1 MSPGVRWPVV
11 SSMMAVRNETAAS
24 VTRAMAKRRRRVTS
38 TSWPFEPRTPQRY
51 TLNGTAPC
59 FVKGRLSPVSGHA
72 GLVDLCDEVMDRPL
86 DALVGT
92 EDSVIVDLPDWH
104 QVTTPSFASGGLNG
118 IARCRLAEAKLEQRI
133 DRAITGYSGIRWR
146 WTVGAND
153 TPGLAERLRA
163 RGLSERSVIGL
174 WRANDLSVP
183 DSAEVVEA
191 RSADE
196 VTAFSA
202 VMAEGWSAPLA
213 PMLSYN
219 ARLARTPMKQR
230 LFLARVDGE
239 PAGSAG
245 VAIVERSIY
254 LIGAVVLPR
263 FRGHGVYRALLK
275 ARFSLARSL
284 GKAVVTCQANPSTS
298 GPILQA
304 LGFQSVGTFPVF
316 GPT

>member
-1 MSPGVRWPVV
+1 
-11 SSMMAVRNETAAS
+11 
-24 VTRAMAKRRRRVTS
+24 
-38 TSWPFEPRTPQRY
+38 
-51 TLNGTAPC
+51 
-59 FVKGRLSPVSGHA
+59 
-72 GLVDLCDEVMDRPL
+72 MDRPL
-86 DALVGT
+86 DALVGA
-92 EDSVIVDLPDWH
+92 EDSVIFDLPDWH

-118 IARCRLAEAKLEQRI
+118 IARCRLAEDLDDRI

-153 TPGLAERLRA
+153 TPGLGERLRS
-163 RGLSERSVIGL
+163 RGLPERSVIGL
-174 WRANDLSVP
+174 WRRNDLVVP
-183 DSAEVVEA
+183 DGAEVVEA

-196 VTAFSA
+196 VSAFSR
-202 VMAEGWSAPLA
+202 VMAEGWSAPLTPLLA
-213 PMLSYN
+213 YN
-219 ARLARTPMKQR
+219 TRLATTPMKQR

-245 VAIVERSIY
+245 VAIVERSVY

-263 FRGHGVYRALLK
+263 FRGRGVYRALLN

-284 GKAVVTCQANPSTS
+284 GKSIVTCQANPSTS

-316 GPT
+316 GP